1 MTFGT
6 MHSQL
11 ARHSPTQTRV
21 AIGKQSSYP
30 IERTY
35 PMLISEVTELLIR
48 DHTSRTTPAGV
59 SSRGAL
65 LLREAEPKAAWMD
78 LIYYVMVQKTKRPV
92 FYRST

>member
-11 ARHSPTQTRV
+11 ARHSLTQTRV
-21 AIGKQSSYP
+21 AISKQSNYP
-30 IERTY
+30 IEETY
-35 PMLISEVTELLIR
+35 SMLISEVTELLIR

-65 LLREAEPKAAWMD
+65 LLREADDVYLPG
-78 LIYYVMVQKTKRPV
+78 VQKNKNRASAPE
-92 FYRST
+92 S